1 MVQLNQIGPLI
12 NIQSIVNLQANHIE
26 RERGSD
32 LFQSCHKLVA
42 QISFLIYYVHVNAH
56 NEQNQVMERRI

>member
-12 NIQSIVNLQANHIE
+12 KTQLIVNLQANHIE

-32 LFQSCHKLVA
+32 LF
-42 QISFLIYYVHVNAH
+42 HVNAL
-56 NEQNQVMERRI
+56 